1 MSPTQP
7 SPFYSNIVFYP
18 NQTISPHPCPHEK
31 SLLIPPQCQ
40 ALMPASALECL
51 SSSSSLSSSSGTCY
65 SKSCLCSS
73 SPGDFCLLM
82 ASGWHDQAL
91 CYTLSNVCS
100 QCTRMCIYVQMHGG
114 V

>member
-1 MSPTQP
+1 MCPPP
-7 SPFYSNIVFYP
+7 SPAPFTLTMSSIL
-18 NQTISPHPCPHEK
+18 IKLSSPLPCEK
-31 SLLIPPQCQ
+31 SLLIQPQCR
-40 ALMPASALECL
+40 ALVPASALECL
-51 SSSSSLSSSSGTCY
+51 SSSSSLSSFSGTCY

-100 QCTRMCIYVQMHGG
+100 RCTCMCIYVHMHGG